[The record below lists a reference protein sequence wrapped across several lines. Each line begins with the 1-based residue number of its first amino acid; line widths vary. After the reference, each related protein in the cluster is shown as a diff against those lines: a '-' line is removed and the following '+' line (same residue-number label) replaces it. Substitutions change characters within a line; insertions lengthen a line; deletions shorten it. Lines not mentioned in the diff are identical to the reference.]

1 MNTRALNSL
10 ADLICRAQ
18 EQGKR
23 TPMGIAM
30 AIESAGRHMSPEIA
44 RELEALRAREA
55 ELASYLEALKAQQA
69 AVVGDRLTRT
79 FAPTQA
85 LRELDGEF
93 YAAVH
98 HDYRTGRDLPE
109 MGGPRV

>member
-23 TPMGIAM
+23 TPRGIAM
-30 AIESAGRHMSPEIA
+30 AIDSAGRHMAPEIA
-44 RELEALRAREA
+44 VELAALRAREA

-69 AVVGDRLTRT
+69 VIVGDRLTRT
-79 FAPTQA
+79 FAPTQVVSA
-85 LRELDGEF
+85 EGEF

-98 HDYRTGRDLPE
+98 RDYRTGRDLP
-109 MGGPRV
+109 GLDGAL